1 MRVTKVKC
9 SVDALFPICPT
20 GLRQPLKATWSVV
33 TPRKVNFL
41 FFYRKKSFP
50 FFNKLSLRT
59 KSYPQRERKQEKGKK
74 IINKVYLL
82 IRLPVVDGQVYSSS
96 PLLFAFI
103 KFFFLSP
110 QWSSWSTFVQTLSS
124 WWSEIDVDLPEK
136 NQSRLG
142 YLRCFFS
149 GNCLLGWELLIGEI
163 RSDCYLRCSS
173 RQEPVGYREVISP
186 RKFKGNWSN
195 GPRKCGTHAGAG
207 SLYSF
212 KKRASL

>member
-1 MRVTKVKC
+1 MTCCSLCIGFFKDGNSITLYIKLPTSTFHSCCLLFPRNMRVTKVKC

-103 KFFFLSP
+103 KFFFFLHSGHLGALLCRLCLFEG
-110 QWSSWSTFVQTLSS
+110 QRLTWTSLKKKIDCGFV
-124 WWSEIDVDLPEK
+124 IYDI
-136 NQSRLG
+136 
-142 YLRCFFS
+142 CFS
-149 GNCLLGWELLIGEI
+149 G
-163 RSDCYLRCSS
+163 
-173 RQEPVGYREVISP
+173 
-186 RKFKGNWSN
+186 
-195 GPRKCGTHAGAG
+195 KC
-207 SLYSF
+207 
-212 KKRASL
+212 